1 MSDGRGQ
8 RADVILGT
16 TDLTDDTDVFPEH
29 DCSATLCTLVR
40 ELDESN
46 EFFFSGSGICELE
59 NFLFV
64 LLVRFSP

>member
-8 RADVILGT
+8 RADVILET
-16 TDLTDDTDVFPEH
+16 TDLTDDTDLFSEH
-29 DCSATLCTLVR
+29 

>member
-40 ELDESN
+40 ELDESD
-46 EFFFSGSGICELE
+46 ELFISE
-59 NFLFV
+59 HEL
-64 LLVRFSP
+64 

>member
-1 MSDGRGQ
+1 M
-8 RADVILGT
+8 ILGT
-16 TDLTDDTDVFPEH
+16 TDLTDDTDLFSEH
-29 DCSATLCTLVR
+29 

>member
-40 ELDESN
+40 ELDESD
-46 EFFFSGSGICELE
+46 ELFISEHELQFS
-59 NFLFV
+59 F
-64 LLVRFSP
+64 